1 MSDRV
6 CYDRFSGAES
16 LSGKEVG
23 SCTACGGVM
32 YDYEA
37 AECDDC
43 KMTVHADCLKICENC
58 AHIACRTCMKQDKE
72 TLDWF
77 CSEDCIKEY
86 NDTDEQTHT
95 S

>member
-43 KMTVHADCLKICENC
+43 